1 MIKQQK
7 IQSILLGLLIIM
19 TTILTGCGTG
29 AQQPAANTGK
39 SGEISGKLQVYTSQP
54 DSDISKLVA
63 GFTKEHPQVQ
73 VDVFRSGTEEVIARI
88 NTEMRAG
95 KLGADVL
102 FLADAPTFEALKT
115 QNLLMAYQSGELKDV
130 HKDLLDI
137 DNMYSP
143 TKMIPIGIVVN
154 TNKVKDLTKVDWNTL
169 SESENKGQTVMP
181 SPLYSG
187 AAAYNVGVFRNEPA
201 LGWNYYEKLKENQVM
216 VVKGNGDVIKR
227 VASGEK
233 SFGIVVDFMAFNAAK
248 QGSPVAFIYPKTGS
262 SVITEPVG
270 ITKTTQNVAA
280 AKAFVDFVLSA
291 EGQQLAVQQG
301 YLPVSKGVN
310 APEGRQAAAA
320 LKILTVPV
328 KKLVEQRETD
338 KKDFT
343 TLFGG

>member
-1 MIKQQK
+1 MIKQGK
-7 IQSILLGLLIIM
+7 IQSLLLWLLFM
-19 TTILTGCGTG
+19 TTILLAGCGTG
-29 AQQPAANTGK
+29 VQQSEATIGK

-63 GFTKEHPQVQ
+63 GFTKKYPQVQ
-73 VDVFRSGTEEVIARI
+73 VEVFRSGTEEVIARI
-88 NTEMRAG
+88 NTEMKAG

-102 FLADAPTFEALKT
+102 FLADAPTFEALKA
-115 QNLLMAYQSGELKDV
+115 QNLLLSYQSSELKGV
-130 HKDLLDI
+130 NRDLLDS

-154 TNKVKDLTKVDWNTL
+154 TNKVKDLDKVDWNTL
-169 SESENKGQTVMP
+169 SESESKGQTVMP

-187 AAAYNVGVFRNEPA
+187 AAAYNLSIFRNQSA
-201 LGWNYYEKLKENQVM
+201 LGWSYYEKLKENQVM

-262 SVITEPVG
+262 AVITEPVG
-270 ITKTTQNVAA
+270 IAKTTQNAAA

-301 YLPVSKGVN
+301 YLPVNKDVN
-310 APEGRQAAAA
+310 APEGRQAAA
-320 LKILTVPV
+320 LKILTAPI
-328 KKLVEQRETD
+328 KKLVEQRDAD

-343 TLFGG
+343 VLFGG